1 MKELHARKL
10 SGRWRYI
17 NSRYSG
23 MKLLPIQ
30 EGNGFGIRKSDPPI
44 LAEWF
49 TTSKIKSFSDLSRLT
64 TFGFRATLA
73 SISHVA
79 HVSVVTRTKTDS
91 CA

>member
-30 EGNGFGIRKSDPPI
+30 EGNGFGIRV
-44 LAEWF
+44 
-49 TTSKIKSFSDLSRLT
+49 RLFALPT
-64 TFGFRATLA
+64 
-73 SISHVA
+73 ISVHVA
-79 HVSVVTRTKTDS
+79 HSLNSFIRNLIHPSSLSGSRPRKSNPSLTCLD
-91 CA
+91 